1 MSTTDAARPVPDAHD
16 TPTPTPTSAGAPTPA
31 RTLPARAAGAVVGAA
46 ALGLL
51 SFSGVLPGPLLIAV
65 LVLAALAIPSAQRLA
80 GRVLRMVP
88 ILSALAFLT
97 WMVPVRQM
105 PHGDLIAAAI
115 GGALG
120 YWVTRLASERNLRR
134 LLPRVDI
141 VDLIAVP
148 GVATVATI
156 NLKHM
161 VLAPTASAA
170 ADFFAL
176 QWDNSSHSF
185 IDVAMRHNGTLIRFL
200 PLAPDGTQYSFT
212 EYPAAYHASA
222 EAFMTYLLGHG
233 TATASDELLA
243 WVRATGGLGVLGAV
257 VAACAVASLIGVRR
271 NQLTAAL
278 GAGMAGSV
286 MIAGPGALG
295 LVDGHYNFPFTLS
308 MVMVA
313 MSTVI
318 SMPRVWNPWRFSL
331 LIAAVTCA
339 AGSWLP
345 MGVLAGVMALAIAL
359 PLERRRW
366 SGTPLGIRTCLGVGV
381 LGAAVSAVQ
390 AWWVIQA
397 VPASMADAV
406 GGISRVVAS
415 QFTFALVGVVA
426 GVAWSIWRGG
436 RRGLRLGIRMRHGI
450 VGSALLGLCGIYA
463 AMAYGQWVEFG
474 QVRYYAAKL
483 QDGFVDLALVY
494 LAMTLALVGAAWPA
508 ADRLG
513 PVDRVTPARKRP
525 AARVVAAG
533 AGIMAMFT
541 WGLPTVGPITGDDKP
556 PTPASL
562 ATQIKARPEFQRAT
576 VEASALKPDQYAV
589 IALLPGTGSALQ
601 DTVLVASLRGTY
613 SEGTS
618 QLLLRMLNSKQ
629 DRTADLGPT
638 LAPDLVSGKAVIIAT
653 PAIAADLRLADPTL
667 PAWSIKTV

>member
-1 MSTTDAARPVPDAHD
+1 MSTPDSAPPATETAPRPGRHPRT
-16 TPTPTPTSAGAPTPA
+16 TP
-31 RTLPARAAGAVVGAA
+31 VVGAA
-46 ALGLL
+46 VGAASLGLL
-51 SFSGVLPGPLLIAV
+51 SFSGILPGPLLIA
-65 LVLAALAIPSAQRLA
+65 LLIAAALAIPSAQRLA

-105 PHGDLIAAAI
+105 PHGDFVAAAI
-115 GGALG
+115 GCALG
-120 YWVTRLASERNLRR
+120 YWVTRLASEHNLRR
-134 LLPRVDI
+134 LWPRIDL

-148 GVATVATI
+148 GVGAVAAI

-161 VLAPTASAA
+161 VFAPTASAA

-185 IDVAMRHNGTLIRFL
+185 IDVAMRHNGVLIRFL
-200 PLAPDGTQYSFT
+200 PLSPDGTKYSFT

-243 WVRATGGLGVLGAV
+243 FVRTTGFLGVVGAV
-257 VAACAVASLIGVRR
+257 VAACAVASLIGVHR
-271 NQLTAAL
+271 NQLTAAI

-345 MGVLAGVMALAIAL
+345 MGVLAGVMALGIAL

-366 SGTPLGIRTCLGVGV
+366 SGTTLGMRTCLAVGV

-390 AWWVIQA
+390 ALWVIQA

-406 GGISRVVAS
+406 GGISRVLAS
-415 QFTFALVGVVA
+415 QFTFAVVGVFA

-436 RRGLRLGIRMRHGI
+436 RRGLRFGVRMRHAV
-450 VGSALLGLCGIYA
+450 VGAALLGLCGIYVG
-463 AMAYGQWVEFG
+463 MALNQWREFG
-474 QVRYYAAKL
+474 QVRYYAAKV

-508 ADRLG
+508 AERLG
-513 PVDRVTPARKRP
+513 PIDRVTPARRRP
-525 AARVVAAG
+525 AARAIAAAAG
-533 AGIMAMFT
+533 VLAMFT
-541 WGLPTVGPITGDDKP
+541 YGLPTVGPITGDDKP

-562 ATQIKARPEFQRAT
+562 ATEVKPRPDFQKA
-576 VEASALKPDQYAV
+576 ASDAASLRPDQYAV
-589 IALLPGTGSALQ
+589 IAVLPDTGSAIQ

-618 QLLLRMLNSKQ
+618 QLLLRMLNSKENK
-629 DRTADLGPT
+629 TADLGPT
-638 LAPDLVSGKAVIIAT
+638 LAPDLRSGRAVVFAT
-653 PAIAADLRLADPTL
+653 PAIAAVLRLSDPTL